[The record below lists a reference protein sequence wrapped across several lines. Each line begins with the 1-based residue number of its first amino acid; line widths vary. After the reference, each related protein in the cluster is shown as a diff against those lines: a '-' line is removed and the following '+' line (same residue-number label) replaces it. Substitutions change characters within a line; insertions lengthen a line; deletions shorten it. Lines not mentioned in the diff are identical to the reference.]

1 MQQLKK
7 QQIEELIVGTGPVE
21 TADKDIKVQS
31 DFRFKH

>member
-21 TADKDIKVQS
+21 TADKDKKSTI
-31 DFRFKH
+31 RL